1 MIVASPRRRLLVAL
15 VGSVALLETLLLSA
29 LAPMLPG
36 FEQDLGLSK
45 AEVGVLNAA
54 YPLGAFCVAV
64 PAGMLGARFGLRRA
78 VFGSVLALAL
88 ATAALGLFDSFA
100 GLTLAR
106 FVQGAAGGGIAWPVA
121 TAWLVGETAVER
133 RGTVLGAVIGISIF
147 GATLGP
153 ALGAIATADRAVT
166 FLLLAGVTFA
176 ALGLLAGLRSP
187 ARSGGA
193 GFAAVRAAF
202 ADRDVLRGLVFVIVP
217 GALFGAVGTLLP
229 LQLDRLG
236 SGAGVVALVFVV
248 SAGIGAIVSTI
259 VGRLSDRIG
268 RRAPLRFAVLASPIF
283 AVVLPHL
290 DSSLAVGAWAVCSMA
305 VWGVF
310 WPPAMALLSDGA
322 HRAGVEQ
329 ALAFA
334 IQSMA
339 WGPGAFIGALGG
351 GVLAGVAGDGVAWAV
366 VAIVCLATL
375 PLTARTR

>member
-1 MIVASPRRRLLVAL
+1 MIVASPRRRLLVLL

-29 LAPMLPG
+29 IAPLLPG

-45 AEVGVLNAA
+45 AEVGILNAA

-78 VFGSVLALAL
+78 VFASVLALAIG
-88 ATAALGLFDSFA
+88 TAAFGVLDSFE
-100 GLTLAR
+100 GLTIAR
-106 FVQGAAGGGIAWPVA
+106 FVQGAAGGGIAWPIA
-121 TAWLVGETAVER
+121 TAWLVSETALER
-133 RGTVLGAVIGISIF
+133 RATILGAVIGISIF

-166 FLLLAGVTFA
+166 FLALAGITFA

-187 ARSGGA
+187 PRSGGA
-193 GFAAVRAAF
+193 GFAAVRVAF
-202 ADRDVLRGLVFVIVP
+202 ADRDVQRGLVFVIVP
-217 GALFGAVGTLLP
+217 GALFGIVGTLLP

-236 SGAGVVALVFVV
+236 SGAGAVAAVFVV
-248 SAGIGAIVSTI
+248 SAGIGAIVSTF
-259 VGRLSDRIG
+259 VGRLCDRVG
-268 RRAPLRFAVLASPIF
+268 RRAPLRFAVIASPFFALVLPHVDNALAAGAF
-283 AVVLPHL
+283 AVV
-290 DSSLAVGAWAVCSMA
+290 SMS

-322 HRAGVEQ
+322 HRVGVEQ

-351 GVLAGVAGDGVAWAV
+351 GFLAGVAGDGVAWAV
-366 VAIVCLATL
+366 VAVACAVTL
-375 PLTARTR
+375 PLIPRTR